1 MMIHS
6 CFLVHLIVCI
16 ACIIQS
22 GVVTSA
28 SHGSHL
34 HGSIDARVNV
44 FQVPLTIKQMNILVI
59 SDYSINNFVSFLL
72 YDQFHLALKRK
83 ILNFNYL

>member
-1 MMIHS
+1 MIHYS

-16 ACIIQS
+16 IQS
-22 GVVTSA
+22 GWLISA

-59 SDYSINNFVSFLL
+59 TQV
-72 YDQFHLALKRK
+72 
-83 ILNFNYL
+83 